1 MLDDDNEF
9 GIDESAV
16 LTLAEFFYE
25 QGFSSDQAA
34 AMAWAV
40 AKLPYLISEL

>member
-1 MLDDDNEF
+1 MLDNDNEY

-40 AKLPYLISEL
+40 AKLPYMMGEF